1 MRKKI
6 FQNYLLVEAL
16 VLVLSCGLFLGVLFQ
31 HYEKQA
37 FSQLKTEAN
46 YIAHGMELSGEDYL
60 NTLQSDARVTW
71 VDDTGTVLYDS
82 AADPGT
88 MQNHLDRQE
97 IADALQEGEG
107 ESTHFS
113 ETLMERNLYYAM
125 RLQDGT
131 VLRVACTLK
140 SVAAMLL
147 VMMPP
152 ILAIAAA
159 VLVLCML
166 LSFRL
171 SRHIVDPINQI
182 DLDHPVVDE
191 TYGELAPLVER
202 LHEQNRTIRRQMD
215 ELSQRQREF
224 SALTDNM
231 SEGFLLVDYKTNVLS
246 ANHSALRMLGG
257 GEAVEL
263 ANLRRDDCLPQVL
276 TTVEA
281 ALAGVRT
288 ETVQEID
295 GISWQIIANPV
306 VSNGQVAGAAVLLM
320 DVTEREQRE
329 KLRQEFSANVSHE
342 LKTPLTSITGFAE
355 LMKEGMVTGEKVKE
369 FAGDIYREA
378 RRLIDLVNDIIRLSR
393 LDENSKLFE
402 PEQVDLYDLCDEII
416 ANLKSVADRQNVTF
430 RLSGE
435 HAVISGVWQILNEMV
450 YNLCDNAIK
459 YNRPG
464 GSVEVSV
471 HREGGNVR
479 LRVSDTGI
487 GIPYADQPRVFER
500 FYRVDKSHSKEVGG
514 TGLGLSIVKHG
525 AQYHNAR
532 LELESEPG
540 KGTVI
545 TVTFPKAPPEQAHG

>member
-6 FQNYLLVEAL
+6 FQNYLLVEVL
-16 VLVLSCGLFLGVLFQ
+16 VLVLCCGLFLGVLFQ

-37 FSQLKTEAN
+37 FSQLRTEAN
-46 YIAHGMELSGEDYL
+46 YIAHGMELSGESYL
-60 NTLQSDARVTW
+60 STLQSDARVTW
-71 VDDTGTVLYDS
+71 VDSDGTVRYDS
-82 AADPGT
+82 AADPVV
-88 MQNHLDRQE
+88 MQNHLNRKE
-97 IADALQEGEG
+97 IAEALQNGEG
-107 ESTHFS
+107 DGSHFS
-113 ETLMERNLYYAM
+113 ETLMERTLYYAV
-125 RLQDGT
+125 RLDDGT
-131 VLRVACTLK
+131 VLRVSCTQK
-140 SVAAMLL
+140 TVMAMLL
-147 VMMPP
+147 MMMPP
-152 ILAIAAA
+152 LLGVAA
-159 VLVLCML
+159 VVLLVCML
-166 LSFRL
+166 MAFRL
-171 SRHIVDPINQI
+171 ARHIVDPINRI
-182 DLDHPVVDE
+182 DLDHPVIEE
-191 TYGELAPLVER
+191 TYGELEPLVKR
-202 LHEQNRTIRRQMD
+202 IQEQNRTIRRQMD

-246 ANHSALRMLGG
+246 ANHSALRMLGDG
-257 GEAVEL
+257 KAEEIT
-263 ANLRRDDCLPQVL
+263 NLRRDNCLPQVL

-288 ETVQEID
+288 ETVQEIE

-306 VSNGQVAGAAVLLM
+306 VSSGQVAGVAVLLM

-402 PEQVDLYDLCDEII
+402 TEQVDLYDLCDEII
-416 ANLKSVADRQNVTF
+416 ANLQNVAERQNVTF
-430 RLSGE
+430 TLSGE
-435 HAVISGVWQILNEMV
+435 HVTINGVWQILNEMV

-464 GSVEVSV
+464 GTVDVSV
-471 HREGGNVR
+471 HRDGGSIRLTVR
-479 LRVSDTGI
+479 DTGI

-540 KGTVI
+540 KGTSISV
-545 TVTFPKAPPEQAHG
+545 VF

>member
-6 FQNYLLVEAL
+6 FQNYLLVEVL
-16 VLVLSCGLFLGVLFQ
+16 VLVLCCGLFLGVLFQ

-37 FSQLKTEAN
+37 FSQLRTEAN
-46 YIAHGMELSGEDYL
+46 YIAHGMELSGESYL
-60 NTLQSDARVTW
+60 STLQSDARVTW
-71 VDDTGTVLYDS
+71 VDSDGTVRYDS
-82 AADPGT
+82 AADPVV
-88 MQNHLDRQE
+88 MQNHLNRKE
-97 IADALQEGEG
+97 IAEALRNGEG
-107 ESTHFS
+107 DGSHFS
-113 ETLMERNLYYAM
+113 ETLMERTLYYAV
-125 RLQDGT
+125 RLDDGT
-131 VLRVACTLK
+131 VLRVSCTQK
-140 SVAAMLL
+140 TVMAMLL
-147 VMMPP
+147 MMMPP
-152 ILAIAAA
+152 LLGVAAA
-159 VLVLCML
+159 VLLVCML
-166 LSFRL
+166 MAFRL
-171 SRHIVDPINQI
+171 ARHIVDPINRI
-182 DLDHPVVDE
+182 DLDHPVIEE
-191 TYGELAPLVER
+191 TYGELEPLVKR
-202 LHEQNRTIRRQMD
+202 IQEQNRTIRRQMD

-246 ANHSALRMLGG
+246 ANHSALRMLGDG
-257 GEAVEL
+257 KAEEIT
-263 ANLRRDDCLPQVL
+263 NLRRDNCLPQVL
-276 TTVEA
+276 TTMEA

-288 ETVQEID
+288 ETVQEIE

-306 VSNGQVAGAAVLLM
+306 VSSGQVAGVAVLLM

-402 PEQVDLYDLCDEII
+402 TEQVDLYDLCDEII
-416 ANLKSVADRQNVTF
+416 ANLQNVAERQNVTF
-430 RLSGE
+430 TLSGE
-435 HAVISGVWQILNEMV
+435 HVTINGVWQILNEMV

-464 GSVEVSV
+464 GTVNVSV
-471 HREGGNVR
+471 HRDGGSVR
-479 LRVSDTGI
+479 LTVRDTGI

-540 KGTVI
+540 KGTSISV
-545 TVTFPKAPPEQAHG
+545 VF

>member
-6 FQNYLLVEAL
+6 FQNYLLVEVL
-16 VLVLSCGLFLGVLFQ
+16 VLVLCCGLFLGVLFQ

-37 FSQLKTEAN
+37 FSQLRTEAN
-46 YIAHGMELSGEDYL
+46 YIAHGMELSGESYL
-60 NTLQSDARVTW
+60 NTLRSDARVTW
-71 VDDTGTVLYDS
+71 VDADGTVRYDS
-82 AADPGT
+82 AADPAT
-88 MQNHLDRQE
+88 MQNHLNRKE
-97 IADALQEGEG
+97 IAEALRNGEG
-107 ESTHFS
+107 DGSHFS
-113 ETLMERNLYYAM
+113 ETLMERTLYYAV
-125 RLQDGT
+125 RLGDGT
-131 VLRVACTLK
+131 VLRVSCTQK
-140 SVAAMLL
+140 TVMAMLL
-147 VMMPP
+147 MMMPP
-152 ILAIAAA
+152 LLGVAAA
-159 VLVLCML
+159 VLLICML
-166 LSFRL
+166 MAFRL
-171 SRHIVDPINQI
+171 ARHIVDPINLI
-182 DLDHPVVDE
+182 DLDHPVVEE
-191 TYGELAPLVER
+191 TYGELEPLVKR
-202 LHEQNRTIRRQMD
+202 IQEQNRTIRRQMD

-246 ANHSALRMLGG
+246 ANHSALRMLGDG
-257 GEAVEL
+257 KAEEIT
-263 ANLRRDDCLPQVL
+263 NLRRDNCLPQVL

-288 ETVQEID
+288 ETVQAIG
-295 GISWQIIANPV
+295 GISWQVIANPV
-306 VSNGQVAGAAVLLM
+306 VSSGQVAGVAVLLM

-402 PEQVDLYDLCDEII
+402 SEQVDLYDLCDEII
-416 ANLKSVADRQNVTF
+416 ANLQNVAERQNVMF
-430 RLSGE
+430 SLSGE
-435 HAVISGVWQILNEMV
+435 HVTISGVWQILNEMV

-464 GSVEVSV
+464 GTVDVSV
-471 HREGGNVR
+471 RRDGGSVR
-479 LRVSDTGI
+479 LTVRDTGI

-540 KGTVI
+540 KGTSISIV
-545 TVTFPKAPPEQAHG
+545 F

>member
-6 FQNYLLVEAL
+6 FQNYLLVEVL
-16 VLVLSCGLFLGVLFQ
+16 VLVLCCGLFLGVLFQ

-37 FSQLKTEAN
+37 FSQLRTEAN
-46 YIAHGMELSGEDYL
+46 YIAHGMELSGESYL
-60 NTLQSDARVTW
+60 STLQSDARVTW
-71 VDDTGTVLYDS
+71 VDSDGTVRYDS
-82 AADPGT
+82 AADPVV
-88 MQNHLDRQE
+88 MQNHLNRKE
-97 IADALQEGEG
+97 IAEALRNGEG
-107 ESTHFS
+107 DGSHFS
-113 ETLMERNLYYAM
+113 ETLMERTLYYAV
-125 RLQDGT
+125 RLDDGT
-131 VLRVACTLK
+131 VLRVSCTQK
-140 SVAAMLL
+140 TVMAMLL
-147 VMMPP
+147 MMMPP
-152 ILAIAAA
+152 LLGVAAA
-159 VLVLCML
+159 VLLVCML
-166 LSFRL
+166 MAFRL
-171 SRHIVDPINQI
+171 ARHIVDPINRI
-182 DLDHPVVDE
+182 DLDHPVIEE
-191 TYGELAPLVER
+191 TYGELEPLVKR
-202 LHEQNRTIRRQMD
+202 IQEQNRTIRRQMD

-246 ANHSALRMLGG
+246 ANHSALRMLGDG
-257 GEAVEL
+257 KAEEIT
-263 ANLRRDDCLPQVL
+263 NLRRDNCLPQVL

-288 ETVQEID
+288 ETVQEIE

-306 VSNGQVAGAAVLLM
+306 VSSGQVAGVAVLLM

-402 PEQVDLYDLCDEII
+402 TEQVDLYDLCDEII
-416 ANLKSVADRQNVTF
+416 ANLQNVAERQNVTF
-430 RLSGE
+430 TLSGE
-435 HAVISGVWQILNEMV
+435 HVTINGVWQILNEMV

-464 GSVEVSV
+464 GTVDVSV
-471 HREGGNVR
+471 HRDGGSIRLTVR
-479 LRVSDTGI
+479 DTGI

-540 KGTVI
+540 KGTSISV
-545 TVTFPKAPPEQAHG
+545 VF

>member
-6 FQNYLLVEAL
+6 FQNYLLVEVL
-16 VLVLSCGLFLGVLFQ
+16 VLVLCCGLFLGVLFQ

-37 FSQLKTEAN
+37 FSQLRTEAN
-46 YIAHGMELSGEDYL
+46 YIAHGMELSGESYL

-71 VDDTGTVLYDS
+71 VDSDGTVRYDS
-82 AADPGT
+82 AADPVV
-88 MQNHLDRQE
+88 MQNHLNRKE
-97 IADALQEGEG
+97 IAEALRNGEG
-107 ESTHFS
+107 DGSHFS
-113 ETLMERNLYYAM
+113 ETLMERTLYYAV
-125 RLQDGT
+125 RLDDGT
-131 VLRVACTLK
+131 VLRVSCTQK
-140 SVAAMLL
+140 TVMAMLL
-147 VMMPP
+147 MMMPP
-152 ILAIAAA
+152 LLGVAAA
-159 VLVLCML
+159 VLLVCML
-166 LSFRL
+166 MAFRL
-171 SRHIVDPINQI
+171 ARHIVDPINRI
-182 DLDHPVVDE
+182 DLDHPVIEE
-191 TYGELAPLVER
+191 TYGELEPLVKR
-202 LHEQNRTIRRQMD
+202 IQEQNRTIRRQMD

-246 ANHSALRMLGG
+246 ANHSALRMLGDG
-257 GEAVEL
+257 KVEEIT
-263 ANLRRDDCLPQVL
+263 NLRRDNCLPQVL

-288 ETVQEID
+288 ETVQEIE

-306 VSNGQVAGAAVLLM
+306 VSSGQVAGVAVLLM

-402 PEQVDLYDLCDEII
+402 TEQVDLYDLCDEII
-416 ANLKSVADRQNVTF
+416 ANLQNVAERQNVTF
-430 RLSGE
+430 SLSGE
-435 HAVISGVWQILNEMV
+435 HVTINGVWQILNEMV

-464 GSVEVSV
+464 GTVDVSV
-471 HREGGNVR
+471 HRDGGSIRLTVR
-479 LRVSDTGI
+479 DTGI

-540 KGTVI
+540 KGTSISV
-545 TVTFPKAPPEQAHG
+545 VF

>member
-6 FQNYLLVEAL
+6 FQNYLLVEVL
-16 VLVLSCGLFLGVLFQ
+16 VLVLCCGLFLGMLFQ

-37 FSQLKTEAN
+37 FSQLRTEAN
-46 YIAHGMELSGEDYL
+46 YIAHGMELSGESYL
-60 NTLQSDARVTW
+60 NTLRSDARVTW
-71 VDDTGTVLYDS
+71 VDADGTVRYDS
-82 AADPGT
+82 AADPAA
-88 MQNHLDRQE
+88 MQNHLNRKE
-97 IADALQEGEG
+97 IAEALRNGEG
-107 ESTHFS
+107 DGSHFS
-113 ETLMERNLYYAM
+113 ETLMERTLYYAV
-125 RLQDGT
+125 RLGDGT
-131 VLRVACTLK
+131 VLRVSCTQK
-140 SVAAMLL
+140 TVMAMLL
-147 VMMPP
+147 MMMPP
-152 ILAIAAA
+152 LLGVAAA
-159 VLVLCML
+159 VLLICML
-166 LSFRL
+166 MAFRL
-171 SRHIVDPINQI
+171 ARHIVDPINRI
-182 DLDHPVVDE
+182 DLDHPVVEE
-191 TYGELAPLVER
+191 TYGELEPLVKR
-202 LHEQNRTIRRQMD
+202 IQEQNRTIRRQMD

-246 ANHSALRMLGG
+246 ANHSALRMLGDG
-257 GEAVEL
+257 KAEEIT
-263 ANLRRDDCLPQVL
+263 NLRRDNCRPQVL

-288 ETVQEID
+288 ETVQEIG
-295 GISWQIIANPV
+295 GISWQVIANPV
-306 VSNGQVAGAAVLLM
+306 VSSGQVAGVAVLLM

-402 PEQVDLYDLCDEII
+402 SEQVDLYDLCDEII
-416 ANLKSVADRQNVTF
+416 ANLQNVAERQNVMF
-430 RLSGE
+430 SLSGE
-435 HAVISGVWQILNEMV
+435 HVTISGVWQILNEMV

-464 GSVEVSV
+464 GTVDVSV
-471 HREGGNVR
+471 RRDGGSVR
-479 LRVSDTGI
+479 LTVRDTGI

-540 KGTVI
+540 KGTSISIV
-545 TVTFPKAPPEQAHG
+545 F

>member
-6 FQNYLLVEAL
+6 FQNYLLVEVL
-16 VLVLSCGLFLGVLFQ
+16 VLVLCCGLFLGVLFQ

-37 FSQLKTEAN
+37 FSQLRTEAN
-46 YIAHGMELSGEDYL
+46 YIAHGMELSGESYL
-60 NTLQSDARVTW
+60 NTLRSDARVTW
-71 VDDTGTVLYDS
+71 VDADGTVRYDS
-82 AADPGT
+82 AADPAA
-88 MQNHLDRQE
+88 MQNHLNRKE
-97 IADALQEGEG
+97 IAEALRNGEG
-107 ESTHFS
+107 DGSHFS
-113 ETLMERNLYYAM
+113 ETLMERTLYYAV
-125 RLQDGT
+125 RLGDGT
-131 VLRVACTLK
+131 VLRVSCTQK
-140 SVAAMLL
+140 TVMAMLL
-147 VMMPP
+147 MMMPP
-152 ILAIAAA
+152 LLGVAAA
-159 VLVLCML
+159 VLLICML
-166 LSFRL
+166 MAFRL
-171 SRHIVDPINQI
+171 ARHIVDPINRI
-182 DLDHPVVDE
+182 DLDHPVVEE
-191 TYGELAPLVER
+191 TYGELEPLVKR
-202 LHEQNRTIRRQMD
+202 IQEQNRTIRRQMD

-246 ANHSALRMLGG
+246 ANHSALRMLGDG
-257 GEAVEL
+257 KAEEIT
-263 ANLRRDDCLPQVL
+263 NLRRDNCLPQVL

-288 ETVQEID
+288 ETVQEIG
-295 GISWQIIANPV
+295 GISWQVIANPV
-306 VSNGQVAGAAVLLM
+306 VSSGQVAGVAILLM

-402 PEQVDLYDLCDEII
+402 SEQVDLYDLCDEII
-416 ANLKSVADRQNVTF
+416 ANLQNVAERQNVMF
-430 RLSGE
+430 SLSGE
-435 HAVISGVWQILNEMV
+435 HVTISGVWQILNEMV

-464 GSVEVSV
+464 GTVDVSV
-471 HREGGNVR
+471 RRDGGSVR
-479 LRVSDTGI
+479 LTVRDTGI

-540 KGTVI
+540 KGTSISIV
-545 TVTFPKAPPEQAHG
+545 F

>member
-6 FQNYLLVEAL
+6 FQNYLLVEVL
-16 VLVLSCGLFLGVLFQ
+16 VLVLCCGLFLGVLFQ

-37 FSQLKTEAN
+37 FSQLRTEAN
-46 YIAHGMELSGEDYL
+46 YIAHGMELSGESYL
-60 NTLQSDARVTW
+60 NTLRSDARVTW
-71 VDDTGTVLYDS
+71 VDADGTVRYDS
-82 AADPGT
+82 AADPAT
-88 MQNHLDRQE
+88 MQNHLNRKE
-97 IADALQEGEG
+97 IAEALRNGEG
-107 ESTHFS
+107 DGSHFS
-113 ETLMERNLYYAM
+113 ETLMERTLYYAV
-125 RLQDGT
+125 RLDDGT
-131 VLRVACTLK
+131 VLRVSCTQK
-140 SVAAMLL
+140 TVMAMLL
-147 VMMPP
+147 MMMPP
-152 ILAIAAA
+152 LLGVAAA
-159 VLVLCML
+159 VLLVCML
-166 LSFRL
+166 MAFRL
-171 SRHIVDPINQI
+171 ARHIVDPINRI
-182 DLDHPVVDE
+182 DLDHPVIEE
-191 TYGELAPLVER
+191 TYGELEPLVKR
-202 LHEQNRTIRRQMD
+202 IQEQNRTIRRQMD

-246 ANHSALRMLGG
+246 ANHSALRMLGDG
-257 GEAVEL
+257 KVEEIT
-263 ANLRRDDCLPQVL
+263 NLRRDNCLPQVL

-288 ETVQEID
+288 ETVQEIE

-306 VSNGQVAGAAVLLM
+306 VSSGQVAGVAVLLM

-402 PEQVDLYDLCDEII
+402 SEQVDLYDLCDEII
-416 ANLKSVADRQNVTF
+416 ANLQNVAERQNVTF
-430 RLSGE
+430 SLSGE
-435 HAVISGVWQILNEMV
+435 HVTISGVWQILNEMV

-464 GSVEVSV
+464 GTVDVSV
-471 HREGGNVR
+471 HRDGGSVR
-479 LRVSDTGI
+479 LTVRDTGI

-540 KGTVI
+540 KGTSISV
-545 TVTFPKAPPEQAHG
+545 VF

>member
-6 FQNYLLVEAL
+6 FQNYLLVEVL
-16 VLVLSCGLFLGVLFQ
+16 VLVLCCGLFLGVLFQ

-37 FSQLKTEAN
+37 FSQLRTEAN
-46 YIAHGMELSGEDYL
+46 YIAHGMELSGESYL
-60 NTLQSDARVTW
+60 NTLRSDARVTW
-71 VDDTGTVLYDS
+71 VDADGTVRYDS
-82 AADPGT
+82 AADPAT
-88 MQNHLDRQE
+88 MQNHLNRKE
-97 IADALQEGEG
+97 IAEALRNGEG
-107 ESTHFS
+107 DGSHFS
-113 ETLMERNLYYAM
+113 ETLMERTLYYAV
-125 RLQDGT
+125 RLGDGT
-131 VLRVACTLK
+131 VLRVSCTQK
-140 SVAAMLL
+140 TVMAMLL
-147 VMMPP
+147 MMMPP
-152 ILAIAAA
+152 LLGVAAA
-159 VLVLCML
+159 VLLICML
-166 LSFRL
+166 MAFRL
-171 SRHIVDPINQI
+171 ARHIVDPINRI
-182 DLDHPVVDE
+182 DLDHPVVEE
-191 TYGELAPLVER
+191 TYGELEPLVKR
-202 LHEQNRTIRRQMD
+202 IQEQNRTIRRQMD

-246 ANHSALRMLGG
+246 ANHSALRMLGDG
-257 GEAVEL
+257 KVEEIT
-263 ANLRRDDCLPQVL
+263 NLRRDNCLPQVL

-288 ETVQEID
+288 ETVQEIG
-295 GISWQIIANPV
+295 GISWQVIANPV
-306 VSNGQVAGAAVLLM
+306 VSSGQVAGVAVLLM

-402 PEQVDLYDLCDEII
+402 SEQVDLYDLCDEII
-416 ANLKSVADRQNVTF
+416 ANLQNVAERQNVMF
-430 RLSGE
+430 SLSGE
-435 HAVISGVWQILNEMV
+435 HVTISGVWQILNEMV

-464 GSVEVSV
+464 GTVDVSV
-471 HREGGNVR
+471 RRDGGSVR
-479 LRVSDTGI
+479 LTVRDTGI

-540 KGTVI
+540 KGTSISIV
-545 TVTFPKAPPEQAHG
+545 F

>member
-6 FQNYLLVEAL
+6 FQNYLLVEVL
-16 VLVLSCGLFLGVLFQ
+16 VLVLCCGLFLGVLFQ

-37 FSQLKTEAN
+37 FSQLRTEAN
-46 YIAHGMELSGEDYL
+46 YIAHGMELSGESYL
-60 NTLQSDARVTW
+60 STLQSDARVTW
-71 VDDTGTVLYDS
+71 VDSDGTVRYDS
-82 AADPGT
+82 AADPVV
-88 MQNHLDRQE
+88 MQNHLNRKE
-97 IADALQEGEG
+97 IAEALQNGEG
-107 ESTHFS
+107 DGSHFS
-113 ETLMERNLYYAM
+113 ETLMERTLYYAV
-125 RLQDGT
+125 RLDDGT
-131 VLRVACTLK
+131 VLRVSCTQK
-140 SVAAMLL
+140 TVMAMLL
-147 VMMPP
+147 MMMPP
-152 ILAIAAA
+152 LLGVAAA
-159 VLVLCML
+159 VLLICML
-166 LSFRL
+166 MAFRL
-171 SRHIVDPINQI
+171 ARHIVDPINRI
-182 DLDHPVVDE
+182 DLDHPVIEE
-191 TYGELAPLVER
+191 TYGELEPLVKR
-202 LHEQNRTIRRQMD
+202 IQEQNRTIRRQMD

-246 ANHSALRMLGG
+246 ANHSALRMLGDG
-257 GEAVEL
+257 KVEEIT
-263 ANLRRDDCLPQVL
+263 NLRRDNCLPQVL

-288 ETVQEID
+288 ETVQEIE

-306 VSNGQVAGAAVLLM
+306 VSSGQVAGVAVLLM

-402 PEQVDLYDLCDEII
+402 SEQVDLYDLCDEII
-416 ANLKSVADRQNVTF
+416 ANLQNVAERQNVTF
-430 RLSGE
+430 SLSGE
-435 HAVISGVWQILNEMV
+435 HVTISGVWQILNEMV

-464 GSVEVSV
+464 GTVDVSV
-471 HREGGNVR
+471 HRDGGSVR
-479 LRVSDTGI
+479 LTVRDTGI

-540 KGTVI
+540 KGTSISV
-545 TVTFPKAPPEQAHG
+545 VF

>member
-6 FQNYLLVEAL
+6 FQNYLLVEVL
-16 VLVLSCGLFLGVLFQ
+16 VLVLCCGLFLGVLFQ

-37 FSQLKTEAN
+37 FSQLRTEAN
-46 YIAHGMELSGEDYL
+46 YIAHGMELSGESYL
-60 NTLQSDARVTW
+60 STLQSDARVTW
-71 VDDTGTVLYDS
+71 VDSDGTVRYDS
-82 AADPGT
+82 AADPVV
-88 MQNHLDRQE
+88 MQNHLNRKE
-97 IADALQEGEG
+97 IAEALRNGEG
-107 ESTHFS
+107 DGSHFS
-113 ETLMERNLYYAM
+113 ETLMERTLYYAV
-125 RLQDGT
+125 RLDDGT
-131 VLRVACTLK
+131 VLRVSCTQK
-140 SVAAMLL
+140 TVMAMLL
-147 VMMPP
+147 MMMPP
-152 ILAIAAA
+152 LLGVAA
-159 VLVLCML
+159 VVLLVCML
-166 LSFRL
+166 MAFRL
-171 SRHIVDPINQI
+171 ARHIVDPINRI
-182 DLDHPVVDE
+182 DLDHPVIEE
-191 TYGELAPLVER
+191 TYGELEPLVKR
-202 LHEQNRTIRRQMD
+202 IQEQNRTIRRQMD

-246 ANHSALRMLGG
+246 ANHSALRMLGDG
-257 GEAVEL
+257 KVEEIT
-263 ANLRRDDCLPQVL
+263 NLRRDNCLPQVL

-288 ETVQEID
+288 ETVQEIE

-306 VSNGQVAGAAVLLM
+306 VSSGQVAGVAVLLM

-402 PEQVDLYDLCDEII
+402 TEQVDLYDLCDEII
-416 ANLKSVADRQNVTF
+416 ANLQNVAERQNVTF
-430 RLSGE
+430 TLSGE
-435 HAVISGVWQILNEMV
+435 HVTINGVWQILNEMV

-464 GSVEVSV
+464 GTVDVSV
-471 HREGGNVR
+471 HRDGGSIRLTVR
-479 LRVSDTGI
+479 DTGI

-540 KGTVI
+540 KGTSISV
-545 TVTFPKAPPEQAHG
+545 VF

>member
-6 FQNYLLVEAL
+6 FQNYLLVEVL
-16 VLVLSCGLFLGVLFQ
+16 VLVLCCGLFLGVLFQ

-37 FSQLKTEAN
+37 FSQLRTEAN
-46 YIAHGMELSGEDYL
+46 YIAHGMELSGESYL
-60 NTLQSDARVTW
+60 NTLRSDARVTW
-71 VDDTGTVLYDS
+71 VDADGTVRYDS
-82 AADPGT
+82 AADPAA
-88 MQNHLDRQE
+88 MQNHLNRKE
-97 IADALQEGEG
+97 IAEALRNGEG
-107 ESTHFS
+107 DGSHFS
-113 ETLMERNLYYAM
+113 ETLMERTLYYAV
-125 RLQDGT
+125 RLGDGT
-131 VLRVACTLK
+131 VLRVSCTQK
-140 SVAAMLL
+140 TVMAMLL
-147 VMMPP
+147 MMMPP
-152 ILAIAAA
+152 LLGVAA
-159 VLVLCML
+159 VVLLICML
-166 LSFRL
+166 MAFRL
-171 SRHIVDPINQI
+171 ARHIVDPINRI
-182 DLDHPVVDE
+182 DLDHPVVEE
-191 TYGELAPLVER
+191 TYGELEPLVKR
-202 LHEQNRTIRRQMD
+202 IQEQNRTIRRQMD

-231 SEGFLLVDYKTNVLS
+231 SEGFLLVDYKTHVLS
-246 ANHSALRMLGG
+246 ANHSALRMLGDG
-257 GEAVEL
+257 KAEEIT
-263 ANLRRDDCLPQVL
+263 NLRRDNCLPQVL

-288 ETVQEID
+288 ETVQEIG
-295 GISWQIIANPV
+295 GISWQVIANPV
-306 VSNGQVAGAAVLLM
+306 VSSGQVAGVAVLLM

-402 PEQVDLYDLCDEII
+402 SEQVDLYDLCDEII
-416 ANLKSVADRQNVTF
+416 ANLQNVAERQNVMF
-430 RLSGE
+430 SLSGE
-435 HAVISGVWQILNEMV
+435 HVTISGVWQILNEMV

-464 GSVEVSV
+464 GTVDVSV
-471 HREGGNVR
+471 RRDGGSVR
-479 LRVSDTGI
+479 LTVRDTGI

-540 KGTVI
+540 KGTSISIV
-545 TVTFPKAPPEQAHG
+545 F

>member
-6 FQNYLLVEAL
+6 FQNYLLVEVL
-16 VLVLSCGLFLGVLFQ
+16 VLVLCCGLFLGVLFQ

-37 FSQLKTEAN
+37 FSQLRTEAN
-46 YIAHGMELSGEDYL
+46 YIAHGMELSGESYL
-60 NTLQSDARVTW
+60 STLQSDARVTW
-71 VDDTGTVLYDS
+71 VDSDGTVRYDS
-82 AADPGT
+82 AADPVV
-88 MQNHLDRQE
+88 MQNHLNRKE
-97 IADALQEGEG
+97 IAEALQNGEG
-107 ESTHFS
+107 DGSHFS
-113 ETLMERNLYYAM
+113 ETLMERTLYYAV
-125 RLQDGT
+125 RLDDGT
-131 VLRVACTLK
+131 VLRVSCTQK
-140 SVAAMLL
+140 TVMAMLL
-147 VMMPP
+147 MMMPP
-152 ILAIAAA
+152 LLGVAAA
-159 VLVLCML
+159 VLLVCML
-166 LSFRL
+166 MAFRL
-171 SRHIVDPINQI
+171 ARHIVDPINRI
-182 DLDHPVVDE
+182 DLDHPVIEE
-191 TYGELAPLVER
+191 TYGELEPLVKR
-202 LHEQNRTIRRQMD
+202 IQEQNRTIRRQMD

-246 ANHSALRMLGG
+246 ANHSALRMLGDG
-257 GEAVEL
+257 KVEEIT
-263 ANLRRDDCLPQVL
+263 NLRRDNCLPQVL

-288 ETVQEID
+288 ETVQEIE

-306 VSNGQVAGAAVLLM
+306 VSSGQVAGVAVLLM

-402 PEQVDLYDLCDEII
+402 TEQVDLYDLCDEII
-416 ANLKSVADRQNVTF
+416 ANLQNVAERQNVTF
-430 RLSGE
+430 SLSGE
-435 HAVISGVWQILNEMV
+435 HVTINGVWQILNEMV

-464 GSVEVSV
+464 GTVDVSV
-471 HREGGNVR
+471 HHDGGSIRLTVR
-479 LRVSDTGI
+479 DTGI

-540 KGTVI
+540 KGTSISV
-545 TVTFPKAPPEQAHG
+545 VF

>member
-6 FQNYLLVEAL
+6 FQNYLLVEVL
-16 VLVLSCGLFLGVLFQ
+16 VLVLCCGLFLGVLFQ

-37 FSQLKTEAN
+37 FSQLRTEAN
-46 YIAHGMELSGEDYL
+46 YIAHGMELSGESYL
-60 NTLQSDARVTW
+60 NTLRSDARVTW
-71 VDDTGTVLYDS
+71 VDADGTVRYDS
-82 AADPGT
+82 AADPAA
-88 MQNHLDRQE
+88 MQNHLNRKE
-97 IADALQEGEG
+97 IAEALRNGEG
-107 ESTHFS
+107 DGSHFS
-113 ETLMERNLYYAM
+113 ETLMERTLYYAV
-125 RLQDGT
+125 RLGDGT
-131 VLRVACTLK
+131 VLRVSCTQK
-140 SVAAMLL
+140 TVMAMLL
-147 VMMPP
+147 MMMPP
-152 ILAIAAA
+152 LLGVAAA
-159 VLVLCML
+159 VLLICML
-166 LSFRL
+166 MAFRL
-171 SRHIVDPINQI
+171 ARHIVDPINRI
-182 DLDHPVVDE
+182 DLDHPVVEE
-191 TYGELAPLVER
+191 TYGELEPLVKR
-202 LHEQNRTIRRQMD
+202 IQEQNRTIRRQMD

-246 ANHSALRMLGG
+246 ANHSALRMLGDG
-257 GEAVEL
+257 KAEEIT
-263 ANLRRDDCLPQVL
+263 NLRRDNCLPQVL

-288 ETVQEID
+288 ETVQEIE

-306 VSNGQVAGAAVLLM
+306 VSSGQVAGVAVLLM

-402 PEQVDLYDLCDEII
+402 TEQVDLYDLCDEII
-416 ANLKSVADRQNVTF
+416 ANLQNVAERQNVTF
-430 RLSGE
+430 TLSGE
-435 HAVISGVWQILNEMV
+435 HVTINGVWQILNEMV

-464 GSVEVSV
+464 GTVDVSV
-471 HREGGNVR
+471 HRDGGSVR
-479 LRVSDTGI
+479 LTVRDTGI

-532 LELESEPG
+532 LEMESEPG
-540 KGTVI
+540 KGTSISV
-545 TVTFPKAPPEQAHG
+545 VF

>member
-1 MRKKI
+1 MAAMG
-6 FQNYLLVEAL
+6 LMLVQPSLWIVVL
-16 VLVLSCGLFLGVLFQ
+16 VLVLCGLL
-31 HYEKQA
+31 
-37 FSQLKTEAN
+37 
-46 YIAHGMELSGEDYL
+46 
-60 NTLQSDARVTW
+60 
-71 VDDTGTVLYDS
+71 
-82 AADPGT
+82 
-88 MQNHLDRQE
+88 
-97 IADALQEGEG
+97 
-107 ESTHFS
+107 
-113 ETLMERNLYYAM
+113 AM
-125 RLQDGT
+125 RLAKQ
-131 VLRVACTLK
+131 
-140 SVAAMLL
+140 
-147 VMMPP
+147 
-152 ILAIAAA
+152 
-159 VLVLCML
+159 
-166 LSFRL
+166 
-171 SRHIVDPINQI
+171 IVRPINAI
-182 DLDHPVVDE
+182 NPDNPSATP
-191 TYGELAPLVER
+191 TYPELQPLFSR
-202 LHEQNRTIRRQMD
+202 LQEQNRTIRRQMD

-246 ANHSALRMLGG
+246 ANHSALRMLGDG
-257 GEAVEL
+257 KAEEIT
-263 ANLRRDDCLPQVL
+263 NLRRDNCLPQVL

-288 ETVQEID
+288 ETVQEIE

-306 VSNGQVAGAAVLLM
+306 VSSGQVAGVAVLLM

-402 PEQVDLYDLCDEII
+402 TEQVDLYDLCDEII
-416 ANLKSVADRQNVTF
+416 ANLQNVAERQNVTF
-430 RLSGE
+430 SLSGE
-435 HAVISGVWQILNEMV
+435 HVTINGVWQILNEMV

-464 GSVEVSV
+464 GTVDVSV
-471 HREGGNVR
+471 HRDGGSIRLTVR
-479 LRVSDTGI
+479 DTGI

-540 KGTVI
+540 KGTSISV
-545 TVTFPKAPPEQAHG
+545 VF

>member
-6 FQNYLLVEAL
+6 FQNYLLVEVL
-16 VLVLSCGLFLGVLFQ
+16 VLVLCCGLFLGVLFQ

-37 FSQLKTEAN
+37 FSQLRTEAN
-46 YIAHGMELSGEDYL
+46 YIAHGMELSGESYL
-60 NTLQSDARVTW
+60 NTLRSDARVTW
-71 VDDTGTVLYDS
+71 VDADGTVRYDS
-82 AADPGT
+82 AADPAT
-88 MQNHLDRQE
+88 MQNHLNRKE
-97 IADALQEGEG
+97 IAEALRNGEG
-107 ESTHFS
+107 DGSHFS
-113 ETLMERNLYYAM
+113 ETLMERTLYYAV
-125 RLQDGT
+125 RLGDGT
-131 VLRVACTLK
+131 VLRVSCTQK
-140 SVAAMLL
+140 TVMAMLL
-147 VMMPP
+147 MMMPP
-152 ILAIAAA
+152 LLGVAAA
-159 VLVLCML
+159 VLLICML
-166 LSFRL
+166 MAFRL
-171 SRHIVDPINQI
+171 ARHIVDPINRI
-182 DLDHPVVDE
+182 DLDHPVVEE
-191 TYGELAPLVER
+191 TYGELEPLVKR
-202 LHEQNRTIRRQMD
+202 IQEQNRTIRRQMD

-246 ANHSALRMLGG
+246 ANHSALRMLGDG
-257 GEAVEL
+257 NAEEIT
-263 ANLRRDDCLPQVL
+263 NLRRDNCLPQVL

-288 ETVQEID
+288 ETVQEIG
-295 GISWQIIANPV
+295 GISWQVIANPV
-306 VSNGQVAGAAVLLM
+306 VSSGQVAGVAVLLM

-402 PEQVDLYDLCDEII
+402 SEQVDLYDLCDEII
-416 ANLKSVADRQNVTF
+416 ANLQNVAERQNVMF
-430 RLSGE
+430 SLSGE
-435 HAVISGVWQILNEMV
+435 HVTISGVWQILNEMV

-464 GSVEVSV
+464 GTVDVSV
-471 HREGGNVR
+471 RRDGGSVR
-479 LRVSDTGI
+479 LTVRDTGI

-540 KGTVI
+540 KGTSISIV
-545 TVTFPKAPPEQAHG
+545 F

>member
-6 FQNYLLVEAL
+6 FQNYLLVEVL
-16 VLVLSCGLFLGVLFQ
+16 VLVLCCGLFLGVLFQ

-37 FSQLKTEAN
+37 FSQLRTEAN
-46 YIAHGMELSGEDYL
+46 YIAHGMELSGESYL
-60 NTLQSDARVTW
+60 NTLRSDARVTW
-71 VDDTGTVLYDS
+71 VDADGTVRYDS
-82 AADPGT
+82 VADPAA
-88 MQNHLDRQE
+88 MQNHLNRKE
-97 IADALQEGEG
+97 IAEALRNGEG
-107 ESTHFS
+107 DGSHFS
-113 ETLMERNLYYAM
+113 ETLMERTLYYAV
-125 RLQDGT
+125 RLGDGT
-131 VLRVACTLK
+131 VLRVSCTQK
-140 SVAAMLL
+140 TVMAMLL
-147 VMMPP
+147 MMMPP
-152 ILAIAAA
+152 LLGVAAA
-159 VLVLCML
+159 VLLICML
-166 LSFRL
+166 MAFRL
-171 SRHIVDPINQI
+171 ARHIVDPINRI
-182 DLDHPVVDE
+182 DLDHPVVEE
-191 TYGELAPLVER
+191 TYGELEPLVKR
-202 LHEQNRTIRRQMD
+202 IQEQNRTIRRQMD

-246 ANHSALRMLGG
+246 ANHSALRMLGDG
-257 GEAVEL
+257 KAEEIT
-263 ANLRRDDCLPQVL
+263 NLRRDNCLPQVL

-288 ETVQEID
+288 ETVQEIG
-295 GISWQIIANPV
+295 GISWQVIANPV
-306 VSNGQVAGAAVLLM
+306 VSSGQVAGVAVLLM

-402 PEQVDLYDLCDEII
+402 SEQVDLYDLCDEII
-416 ANLKSVADRQNVTF
+416 ANLQNVAERQNVMF
-430 RLSGE
+430 SLSGE
-435 HAVISGVWQILNEMV
+435 HVTISGVWQILNEMV

-464 GSVEVSV
+464 GTVDVSV
-471 HREGGNVR
+471 RRDGGSVR
-479 LRVSDTGI
+479 LTVRDTGI

-540 KGTVI
+540 KGTSINIV
-545 TVTFPKAPPEQAHG
+545 F

>member
-6 FQNYLLVEAL
+6 FQNYLLVEVL
-16 VLVLSCGLFLGVLFQ
+16 VLVLCCGLFLGVLFQ

-37 FSQLKTEAN
+37 FSQLRTEAN
-46 YIAHGMELSGEDYL
+46 YIAHGMELSGESYL
-60 NTLQSDARVTW
+60 NTLRSDARVTW
-71 VDDTGTVLYDS
+71 VDADGTVRYDS
-82 AADPGT
+82 AADPAT
-88 MQNHLDRQE
+88 MQNHLNRKE
-97 IADALQEGEG
+97 IAEALRNGEG
-107 ESTHFS
+107 DGSHFS
-113 ETLMERNLYYAM
+113 ETLMERTLYYAV
-125 RLQDGT
+125 RLGDGT
-131 VLRVACTLK
+131 VLRVSCTQK
-140 SVAAMLL
+140 TVMAMLL
-147 VMMPP
+147 MMMPP
-152 ILAIAAA
+152 LLGVAAA
-159 VLVLCML
+159 VLLICML
-166 LSFRL
+166 MAFRL
-171 SRHIVDPINQI
+171 ARHIVDPINRI

-191 TYGELAPLVER
+191 TYGELEPLVKR
-202 LHEQNRTIRRQMD
+202 IQEQNRTIRRQMD

-246 ANHSALRMLGG
+246 ANHSALRMLGDG
-257 GEAVEL
+257 KAEEIT
-263 ANLRRDDCLPQVL
+263 NLRRDNCLPQVL

-288 ETVQEID
+288 ETVQEIG
-295 GISWQIIANPV
+295 GISWQVIANPV
-306 VSNGQVAGAAVLLM
+306 VSSGQVAGVAVLLM

-402 PEQVDLYDLCDEII
+402 SEQVDLYDLCDEII
-416 ANLKSVADRQNVTF
+416 ANLQNVAERQNVMF
-430 RLSGE
+430 SLSGE
-435 HAVISGVWQILNEMV
+435 HVTISGVWQILNEMV

-464 GSVEVSV
+464 GTVDVSV
-471 HREGGNVR
+471 RRDGGSVR
-479 LRVSDTGI
+479 LTVRDTGI

-540 KGTVI
+540 KGTSISIV
-545 TVTFPKAPPEQAHG
+545 F

>member
-6 FQNYLLVEAL
+6 FQNYLLVEVL
-16 VLVLSCGLFLGVLFQ
+16 VLVLCCGLFLGVLFQ

-37 FSQLKTEAN
+37 FSQLRTEAN
-46 YIAHGMELSGEDYL
+46 YIAHGMELSGESYL
-60 NTLQSDARVTW
+60 STLQSDARVTW
-71 VDDTGTVLYDS
+71 VDSDGTVRYDS
-82 AADPGT
+82 AADPVV
-88 MQNHLDRQE
+88 MQNHLNRKE
-97 IADALQEGEG
+97 IAEALQNGEG
-107 ESTHFS
+107 DGSHFS
-113 ETLMERNLYYAM
+113 ETLMERTLYYAV
-125 RLQDGT
+125 RLDDGT
-131 VLRVACTLK
+131 VLRVSCTQK
-140 SVAAMLL
+140 TVMAMLL
-147 VMMPP
+147 MMMPP
-152 ILAIAAA
+152 LLGVAA
-159 VLVLCML
+159 VVLLVCML
-166 LSFRL
+166 MAFRL
-171 SRHIVDPINQI
+171 ARHIVDPINRI
-182 DLDHPVVDE
+182 DLDHPVIEE
-191 TYGELAPLVER
+191 TYGELEPLVKR
-202 LHEQNRTIRRQMD
+202 IQEQNRTIRRQMD

-246 ANHSALRMLGG
+246 ANHSALRMLGDG
-257 GEAVEL
+257 KAEEIT
-263 ANLRRDDCLPQVL
+263 NLRRDNCLPQVL

-288 ETVQEID
+288 ETVQEIE

-306 VSNGQVAGAAVLLM
+306 VSSGQVAGVAVLLM

-402 PEQVDLYDLCDEII
+402 TEQVDLYDLCDEII
-416 ANLKSVADRQNVTF
+416 ANLQNVAERQNVTF
-430 RLSGE
+430 TLSGE
-435 HAVISGVWQILNEMV
+435 HVTINGVWQILNEMV

-464 GSVEVSV
+464 GTVDVSV
-471 HREGGNVR
+471 HRDGGSVR
-479 LRVSDTGI
+479 LTVRDTGI

-540 KGTVI
+540 KGTSISV
-545 TVTFPKAPPEQAHG
+545 VF

>member
-6 FQNYLLVEAL
+6 FQNYLLVEVL
-16 VLVLSCGLFLGVLFQ
+16 VLVLCCGLFLGVLFQ

-37 FSQLKTEAN
+37 FSQLRTEAN
-46 YIAHGMELSGEDYL
+46 YIAHGMELSGESYL

-71 VDDTGTVLYDS
+71 VDSDGTVRYDS
-82 AADPGT
+82 AADPVV
-88 MQNHLDRQE
+88 MQNHLNRKE
-97 IADALQEGEG
+97 IAEALQNGEG
-107 ESTHFS
+107 DGSHFS
-113 ETLMERNLYYAM
+113 ETLMERTLYYAV
-125 RLQDGT
+125 RLDDGT
-131 VLRVACTLK
+131 VLRVSCTQK
-140 SVAAMLL
+140 TVMAMLL
-147 VMMPP
+147 MMMPP
-152 ILAIAAA
+152 LLGVAAA
-159 VLVLCML
+159 VLLVCML
-166 LSFRL
+166 MAFRL
-171 SRHIVDPINQI
+171 ARHIVDPINRI
-182 DLDHPVVDE
+182 DLDHPVIEE
-191 TYGELAPLVER
+191 TYGELEPLVKR
-202 LHEQNRTIRRQMD
+202 IQEQNRTIRRQMD

-246 ANHSALRMLGG
+246 ANHSALRMLGDG
-257 GEAVEL
+257 KVEEIT
-263 ANLRRDDCLPQVL
+263 NLRRDNCLPQVL

-288 ETVQEID
+288 ETVQEIE

-306 VSNGQVAGAAVLLM
+306 VSSGQVAGVAVLLM

-402 PEQVDLYDLCDEII
+402 TEQVDLYDLCDEII
-416 ANLKSVADRQNVTF
+416 ANLQNVAERQNVTF
-430 RLSGE
+430 TLSGE
-435 HAVISGVWQILNEMV
+435 HVTISGVWQILNEMV

-464 GSVEVSV
+464 GTVNVSV
-471 HREGGNVR
+471 HRDGGSIRLTVR
-479 LRVSDTGI
+479 DTGI

-540 KGTVI
+540 KGTSISV
-545 TVTFPKAPPEQAHG
+545 VF

>member
-6 FQNYLLVEAL
+6 FQNYLLVEVL
-16 VLVLSCGLFLGVLFQ
+16 VLVLCCGLFLGVLFQ

-37 FSQLKTEAN
+37 FSQLRTEAN
-46 YIAHGMELSGEDYL
+46 YIAHGMELSGESYL

-71 VDDTGTVLYDS
+71 VDSDGTVRYDS
-82 AADPGT
+82 AADPVV
-88 MQNHLDRQE
+88 MQNHLNRKE
-97 IADALQEGEG
+97 IAEALRNGEG
-107 ESTHFS
+107 DGSHFS
-113 ETLMERNLYYAM
+113 ETLMERTLYYAV
-125 RLQDGT
+125 RLDDGT
-131 VLRVACTLK
+131 VLRVSCTQK
-140 SVAAMLL
+140 TVMAMLL
-147 VMMPP
+147 MMMPP
-152 ILAIAAA
+152 LLGVAAA
-159 VLVLCML
+159 VLLVCML
-166 LSFRL
+166 MAFRL
-171 SRHIVDPINQI
+171 ARHIVDPINRI
-182 DLDHPVVDE
+182 DLDHPVIEE
-191 TYGELAPLVER
+191 TYGELEPLVKR
-202 LHEQNRTIRRQMD
+202 IQEQNRTIRRQMD

-246 ANHSALRMLGG
+246 ANHSALRMLGDG
-257 GEAVEL
+257 KVEEIT
-263 ANLRRDDCLPQVL
+263 NLRRDNCLPQVL

-288 ETVQEID
+288 ETVQEIE

-306 VSNGQVAGAAVLLM
+306 VSSGQVAGVAVLLM

-402 PEQVDLYDLCDEII
+402 TEQVDLYDLCDEII
-416 ANLKSVADRQNVTF
+416 ANLQNVAEQQNVTF
-430 RLSGE
+430 SLSGE
-435 HAVISGVWQILNEMV
+435 HVTINGVWQILNEMV

-464 GSVEVSV
+464 GTVNVSV
-471 HREGGNVR
+471 HRDGGSVR
-479 LRVSDTGI
+479 LTVRDTGI

-540 KGTVI
+540 KGTSISV
-545 TVTFPKAPPEQAHG
+545 VF

>member
-6 FQNYLLVEAL
+6 FQNYLLVEVL
-16 VLVLSCGLFLGVLFQ
+16 VLVLCCGLFLGVLFQ

-37 FSQLKTEAN
+37 FSQLRTEAN
-46 YIAHGMELSGEDYL
+46 YIAHGMELSGESYL
-60 NTLQSDARVTW
+60 NTLRSDARVTW
-71 VDDTGTVLYDS
+71 VDADGTVRYDS
-82 AADPGT
+82 AADPAT
-88 MQNHLDRQE
+88 MQNHLNRKE
-97 IADALQEGEG
+97 IAEALRNGEG
-107 ESTHFS
+107 DGSHFS
-113 ETLMERNLYYAM
+113 ETLMERTLYYAV
-125 RLQDGT
+125 RLGDGT
-131 VLRVACTLK
+131 VLRVSCTQK
-140 SVAAMLL
+140 TVMAMLL
-147 VMMPP
+147 MMMPP
-152 ILAIAAA
+152 LLGVAAA
-159 VLVLCML
+159 VLLICML
-166 LSFRL
+166 MAFRL
-171 SRHIVDPINQI
+171 ARHIVDPINRI
-182 DLDHPVVDE
+182 DLDHPVVEE
-191 TYGELAPLVER
+191 TYGELEPLVKR
-202 LHEQNRTIRRQMD
+202 IQEQNRTIRRQMD

-246 ANHSALRMLGG
+246 ANHSALRMLGDG
-257 GEAVEL
+257 KAEEIT
-263 ANLRRDDCLPQVL
+263 NLRSDNCLPQVL

-288 ETVQEID
+288 ETVQEIG
-295 GISWQIIANPV
+295 GISWQVIANPV
-306 VSNGQVAGAAVLLM
+306 VSSGQVAGVAVLLM

-329 KLRQEFSANVSHE
+329 RLRQEFSANVSHE

-402 PEQVDLYDLCDEII
+402 SEQVDLYDLCDEII
-416 ANLKSVADRQNVTF
+416 ANLQNVAERQNVMF
-430 RLSGE
+430 SLSGE
-435 HAVISGVWQILNEMV
+435 HVTISGVWQILNEMV

-464 GSVEVSV
+464 GTVDVSV
-471 HREGGNVR
+471 RRDGGSVR
-479 LRVSDTGI
+479 LTVRDTGI

-540 KGTVI
+540 KGTSISIV
-545 TVTFPKAPPEQAHG
+545 F

>member
-6 FQNYLLVEAL
+6 FQNYLLVEVL
-16 VLVLSCGLFLGVLFQ
+16 VLVLCCGLFLGVLFQ

-37 FSQLKTEAN
+37 FSQLRTEAN
-46 YIAHGMELSGEDYL
+46 YIAHGMELSGESYL
-60 NTLQSDARVTW
+60 NTLRSDARVTW
-71 VDDTGTVLYDS
+71 VDADGTVRYDS
-82 AADPGT
+82 AADPAT
-88 MQNHLDRQE
+88 MQNHLNRKE
-97 IADALQEGEG
+97 IAEALRNGEG
-107 ESTHFS
+107 DGSHFS
-113 ETLMERNLYYAM
+113 ETLMERTLYYAV
-125 RLQDGT
+125 RLGDGT
-131 VLRVACTLK
+131 VLRVSCTQK
-140 SVAAMLL
+140 TVMAMLL
-147 VMMPP
+147 MMMPP
-152 ILAIAAA
+152 LLGVAAA
-159 VLVLCML
+159 VLLICML
-166 LSFRL
+166 MAFRL
-171 SRHIVDPINQI
+171 ARHIVDPINRI
-182 DLDHPVVDE
+182 DLDHPVVEE
-191 TYGELAPLVER
+191 TYGELEPLVKR
-202 LHEQNRTIRRQMD
+202 IQEQNRTIRRQMD

-246 ANHSALRMLGG
+246 ANHSALRMLGDG
-257 GEAVEL
+257 KAEKIT
-263 ANLRRDDCLPQVL
+263 NLRRDNCLPQVL

-288 ETVQEID
+288 ETVQEIG
-295 GISWQIIANPV
+295 GISWQVIANPV
-306 VSNGQVAGAAVLLM
+306 VSSGQVAGVAVLLM

-402 PEQVDLYDLCDEII
+402 SEQLDLYDLCDEII
-416 ANLKSVADRQNVTF
+416 ANLQNVAERQNVMF
-430 RLSGE
+430 SLSGE
-435 HAVISGVWQILNEMV
+435 HVTISGVWQILNEMV

-464 GSVEVSV
+464 GTVDVSV
-471 HREGGNVR
+471 HRDGGSIRLTVR
-479 LRVSDTGI
+479 DTGI

-540 KGTVI
+540 KGTSISV
-545 TVTFPKAPPEQAHG
+545 VF

>member
-6 FQNYLLVEAL
+6 FQNYLLVEVL
-16 VLVLSCGLFLGVLFQ
+16 VLVLCCGLFLGMLFQ

-37 FSQLKTEAN
+37 FSQLRTEAN
-46 YIAHGMELSGEDYL
+46 YIAHGMELSGESYL
-60 NTLQSDARVTW
+60 NTLRSDARVTW
-71 VDDTGTVLYDS
+71 VDADGTVRYDS
-82 AADPGT
+82 AADPAT
-88 MQNHLDRQE
+88 MQNHLNRKE
-97 IADALQEGEG
+97 IAEALRNGEG
-107 ESTHFS
+107 DGSHFS
-113 ETLMERNLYYAM
+113 ETLMERTLYYAV
-125 RLQDGT
+125 RLGDGT
-131 VLRVACTLK
+131 VLRVSCTQK
-140 SVAAMLL
+140 TVMAMLL
-147 VMMPP
+147 MMMPP
-152 ILAIAAA
+152 LLGVAAA
-159 VLVLCML
+159 VLLICML
-166 LSFRL
+166 MAFRL
-171 SRHIVDPINQI
+171 ARHIVDPINRI
-182 DLDHPVVDE
+182 DLDHPVVEE
-191 TYGELAPLVER
+191 TYGELEPLVKR
-202 LHEQNRTIRRQMD
+202 IQEQNRTIRRQMD

-246 ANHSALRMLGG
+246 ANHSALRMLGDG
-257 GEAVEL
+257 KAEEIT
-263 ANLRRDDCLPQVL
+263 NLRRDNCLPQVL

-288 ETVQEID
+288 ETVQEIG
-295 GISWQIIANPV
+295 GISWQVIANPV
-306 VSNGQVAGAAVLLM
+306 VSSGQVAGVAVLLM

-402 PEQVDLYDLCDEII
+402 SEQVDLYDLCDEII
-416 ANLKSVADRQNVTF
+416 ANLQNVAERQNVMF
-430 RLSGE
+430 SLSGE
-435 HAVISGVWQILNEMV
+435 HVTISGVWQILNEMV

-464 GSVEVSV
+464 GTVDVSV
-471 HREGGNVR
+471 RRDGGSVR
-479 LRVSDTGI
+479 LTVRDTGI

-540 KGTVI
+540 KGTSISIV
-545 TVTFPKAPPEQAHG
+545 F

>member
-6 FQNYLLVEAL
+6 FQNYLLVEVL
-16 VLVLSCGLFLGVLFQ
+16 VLVLCCGLFLGVLFQ

-37 FSQLKTEAN
+37 FSQLRTEAN
-46 YIAHGMELSGEDYL
+46 YIAHGMELSGESYL
-60 NTLQSDARVTW
+60 STLQSDARVTW
-71 VDDTGTVLYDS
+71 VDSDGTVRYDS
-82 AADPGT
+82 AADPVV
-88 MQNHLDRQE
+88 MQNHLNRKE
-97 IADALQEGEG
+97 IAEALRNGEG
-107 ESTHFS
+107 DGSHFS
-113 ETLMERNLYYAM
+113 ETLMERTLYYAV
-125 RLQDGT
+125 RLDDGT
-131 VLRVACTLK
+131 VLRVSCTQK
-140 SVAAMLL
+140 TVMAMLL
-147 VMMPP
+147 MMMPP
-152 ILAIAAA
+152 LLGVAAA
-159 VLVLCML
+159 VLLVCML
-166 LSFRL
+166 MAFRL
-171 SRHIVDPINQI
+171 ARHIVDPINRI
-182 DLDHPVVDE
+182 NLDHPVIEE
-191 TYGELAPLVER
+191 TYGELEPLVKR
-202 LHEQNRTIRRQMD
+202 IQEQNRTIRRQMD

-246 ANHSALRMLGG
+246 ANHSALRMLGDG
-257 GEAVEL
+257 KAEEIT
-263 ANLRRDDCLPQVL
+263 NLRRDNCLPQVL

-288 ETVQEID
+288 ETVQEIE

-306 VSNGQVAGAAVLLM
+306 VSSGQVAGVAVLLM

-402 PEQVDLYDLCDEII
+402 TEQVDLYDLCDEII
-416 ANLKSVADRQNVTF
+416 ANLQNVAERQNVTF
-430 RLSGE
+430 TLSGE
-435 HAVISGVWQILNEMV
+435 HVTINGVWQILNEMV

-464 GSVEVSV
+464 GTVDVSV
-471 HREGGNVR
+471 HRDGGSIRLTVR
-479 LRVSDTGI
+479 DTGI

-540 KGTVI
+540 KGTSISV
-545 TVTFPKAPPEQAHG
+545 VF